1 MRFIVIQPVPSFKLD
16 FLDAAAVAVVVVV
29 VVFDAE
35 AVVGASSRSP
45 FSLSLRADG
54 FLNLT
59 IKNISLTA
67 NFTRQSCKQVHQ
79 IVKQLC
85 FNHW

>member
-16 FLDAAAVAVVVVV
+16 FLDAAAVAVVVV

-54 FLNLT
+54 FLNPT
-59 IKNISLTA
+59 IKKISLTA
-67 NFTRQSCKQVHQ
+67 NFTRQPCKQVSSN
-79 IVKQLC
+79 C
-85 FNHW
+85 